1 MTNFFVDQLFSGFLL
16 AAFPIAILA
25 GLISFI
31 SPCVLPLVPGYL
43 SFAAGYSQA
52 KGRVFLGSLLFV
64 MGFSVLFI
72 SYGALFGGIG
82 SQISSH
88 EEIITRVLGVLT
100 IFLGLIFMGRFP
112 MAPTFSPKISTN
124 GGLIGAP
131 LLGFLFGIGWTPCI
145 GPALATV
152 QTLAFQESS
161 AARGAILSFG
171 YCIGLGAPFIASGLY
186 LDKFIFSSTSTS
198 SASGRTRTPA
208 ADVWIRPWLSVSGTR
223 CTRCTPP
230 SNFKRA
236 YGVVPG
242 SGVPFDLIAIE
253 ISL

>member
-1 MTNFFVDQLFSGFLL
+1 MIDFFVEQLLGGFLL
-16 AAFPIAILA
+16 VAFPIAVLA

-43 SFAAGYSQA
+43 SFAAGYSKS
-52 KGRVFLGSLLFV
+52 KGRVFLGSILFV
-64 MGFSVLFI
+64 LGFSVLFI

-82 SQISSH
+82 SRIATND
-88 EEIITRVLGVLT
+88 ETITRILGVIT
-100 IFLGLIFMGRFP
+100 ILLGLIFMGRFP
-112 MAPTFSPKISTN
+112 MMRTFSPKVATN

-131 LLGFLFGIGWTPCI
+131 LLGFLFGVGWTPCI

-186 LDKFIFSSTSTS
+186 LDK
-198 SASGRTRTPA
+198 SARLRRFLT
-208 ADVWIRPWLSVSGTR
+208 
-223 CTRCTPP
+223 
-230 SNFKRA
+230 KR
-236 YGVVPG
+236 G
-242 SGVPFDLIAIE
+242 DLISKIGGVFLVLIGIAQVLGLWSDLM
-253 ISL
+253 ISMRSLITDFAPVI

>member
-1 MTNFFVDQLFSGFLL
+1 MRDFFVDQLFSGFLL

-43 SFAAGYSQA
+43 SFAAGYSKA
-52 KGRVFLGSLLFV
+52 KGRVFLGSILFV
-64 MGFSVLFI
+64 LGFSVLFV
-72 SYGALFGGIG
+72 SYGAFFGGIG
-82 SQISSH
+82 ARISTN
-88 EEIITRVLGVLT
+88 EEVITRVLGVFT
-100 IFLGLIFMGRFP
+100 ILLGLLFMGRFP

-161 AARGAILSFG
+161 AARGAFLSFG

-186 LDKFIFSSTSTS
+186 LDK
-198 SASGRTRTPA
+198 SARLRKFLT
-208 ADVWIRPWLSVSGTR
+208 
-223 CTRCTPP
+223 
-230 SNFKRA
+230 KR
-236 YGVVPG
+236 G
-242 SGVPFDLIAIE
+242 DLISNIGGIFLILIGIAQLLGLWTE
-253 ISL
+253 LMASLRSLIADFAPVI

>member
-1 MTNFFVDQLFSGFLL
+1 MIDFFVDQLLSGFLL
-16 AAFPIAILA
+16 IAFPIAILA
-25 GLISFI
+25 GLISFL

-43 SFAAGYSQA
+43 SFAAGYSKA
-52 KGRVFLGSLLFV
+52 KGRVFLGSILFV
-64 MGFSVLFI
+64 LGFSVLFI

-82 SQISSH
+82 SRIATND
-88 EEIITRVLGVLT
+88 ETITRILGVITIVLG
-100 IFLGLIFMGRFP
+100 FIFMGSFP
-112 MAPTFSPKISTN
+112 MMRTFSPKISTN

-186 LDKFIFSSTSTS
+186 LDKSERLRKYLT
-198 SASGRTRTPA
+198 
-208 ADVWIRPWLSVSGTR
+208 
-223 CTRCTPP
+223 
-230 SNFKRA
+230 KR
-236 YGVVPG
+236 G
-242 SGVPFDLIAIE
+242 DLISKIGGILLILIGIAQVLGLWTDLM
-253 ISL
+253 ISMRSLISDFAPVI

>member
-1 MTNFFVDQLFSGFLL
+1 MINFFVDQLMDGFLL
-16 AAFPIAILA
+16 VAFPIAILA
-25 GLISFI
+25 GLISFV

-43 SFAAGYSQA
+43 SFAAGYSKA

-64 MGFSVLFI
+64 LGFSVLFI

-82 SQISSH
+82 SRISAND
-88 EEIITRVLGVLT
+88 EMITRILGVIT
-100 IFLGLIFMGRFP
+100 ILLGLIFMGRFP
-112 MAPTFSPKISTN
+112 MMRTFSPKISTN

-161 AARGAILSFG
+161 AVRGAILSFG

-186 LDKFIFSSTSTS
+186 LDK
-198 SASGRTRTPA
+198 SAQLRRFLT
-208 ADVWIRPWLSVSGTR
+208 
-223 CTRCTPP
+223 
-230 SNFKRA
+230 KR
-236 YGVVPG
+236 G
-242 SGVPFDLIAIE
+242 DLITSIGGALLILIGIAQLLGFWTDLM
-253 ISL
+253 ISLRSMITEFAPVI

>member
-1 MTNFFVDQLFSGFLL
+1 MINFIVDQLLGGFLL
-16 AAFPIAILA
+16 VAFPIAILA
-25 GLISFI
+25 GLISFV

-43 SFAAGYSQA
+43 SFAAGYSKA
-52 KGRVFLGSLLFV
+52 RGRVFLGSILFV
-64 MGFSVLFI
+64 LGFSVLFI

-82 SQISSH
+82 SRISTN
-88 EEIITRVLGVLT
+88 EETITRVLGVIT
-100 IFLGLIFMGRFP
+100 ILLGLIFMGSFP
-112 MAPTFSPKISTN
+112 MMRTFSPKISTS

-186 LDKFIFSSTSTS
+186 LDK
-198 SASGRTRTPA
+198 SARLRRFLT
-208 ADVWIRPWLSVSGTR
+208 
-223 CTRCTPP
+223 
-230 SNFKRA
+230 KR
-236 YGVVPG
+236 G
-242 SGVPFDLIAIE
+242 DLISKIGGALLILIGIAQLLGFWTDLM
-253 ISL
+253 ISLRSMITEFAPVI

>member
-1 MTNFFVDQLFSGFLL
+1 MIDFFVDQLLGGFLL

-25 GLISFI
+25 GLISFL

-43 SFAAGYSQA
+43 SFAAGYSKS

-64 MGFSVLFI
+64 LGFSVLFI
-72 SYGALFGGIG
+72 SYGALFGGVG
-82 SQISSH
+82 SRIATND
-88 EEIITRVLGVLT
+88 ETITRILGVIT
-100 IFLGLIFMGRFP
+100 ILLGLIFMGRFP
-112 MAPTFSPKISTN
+112 MMRTFSPKVATN

-131 LLGFLFGIGWTPCI
+131 LLGFLFGVGWTPCI

-186 LDKFIFSSTSTS
+186 LDK
-198 SASGRTRTPA
+198 SARLRRFLTKHG
-208 ADVWIRPWLSVSGTR
+208 
-223 CTRCTPP
+223 
-230 SNFKRA
+230 
-236 YGVVPG
+236 
-242 SGVPFDLIAIE
+242 DLISKIGGVFLVLIGIAQVLGIWTDLM
-253 ISL
+253 ISLRSLITDFAPVI